1 MEQSA
6 RADGVRIV
14 DRLGRRWYTPAFRA
28 EVVEQCGRPGVSVAA
43 IALDRGL
50 NANLVRK
57 WIAKATVRPEPVRL
71 VPVKVRPIGA
81 SGPSSAGPAR
91 SAIVIQL
98 SGIEVTVAETASAE
112 QIEAVI
118 RSLR

>member
-1 MEQSA
+1 M
-6 RADGVRIV
+6 
-14 DRLGRRWYTPAFRA
+14 
-28 EVVEQCGRPGVSVAA
+28 AA

-71 VPVKVRPIGA
+71 LPVKVRPIGA

-91 SAIVIQL
+91 SAIVIRL